1 MISLGE
7 NKDRQD
13 AMSRQLVWVPIVHT
27 REDLGR
33 LGAQVEEAFVRRMGR
48 SRWEAHQNSVEALWE
63 RIQRRIEEMKLDLH
77 RVRLYQDGLPVCGQ
91 EESIVRELSTQGSR
105 NHQLLADLIDRGATL
120 VGTESP
126 QLLIQEYQLNRR
138 ILGEAPGGSLPRS
151 RAEAIRDEAAR
162 LLESRDRFIADRIV
176 ETLQPGET
184 GLVFLGMLHSLKGR
198 LPANIALT
206 VLRPTKSFVL

>member
-1 MISLGE
+1 MNSLGE
-7 NKDRQD
+7 KKDGQD
-13 AMSRQLVWVPIVHT
+13 AMSRQLVWIPIVHT

-33 LGAQVEEAFVRRMGR
+33 LGARVEEAFVRRLGR
-48 SRWEAHQNSVEALWE
+48 SRWESHQKSIEALWE
-63 RIQRRIEEMKLDLH
+63 RIKRRIEEMKLDLH

-91 EESIVRELSTQGSR
+91 EEAIVREVSTQGSR

-120 VGTESP
+120 MGTESP

-138 ILGEAPGGSLPRS
+138 ILDEAPGGSLPGS

-162 LLESRDRFIADRIV
+162 LLESRDRFIAGRIA

-198 LPANIALT
+198 LPDDISMT
-206 VLRPTKSFVL
+206 VLRPD